1 MTYVD
6 LKDFE
11 EKIVTEKVKLFFLCI
26 PHNPVGRVWTTDEL
40 TAMGDLCFKY
50 GVIVVSDEIHSDFVF
65 EGTHHV
71 FANLKEKYQN
81 ITVTCTAPGKTFN
94 LAGLQTSNI
103 FIPNPKLRKL
113 FQKQLDE
120 TGYSQLNASV
130 AAWRLEVSRNEN

>member
-1 MTYVD
+1 M
-6 LKDFE
+6 
-11 EKIVTEKVKLFFLCI
+11 
-26 PHNPVGRVWTTDEL
+26 
-40 TAMGDLCFKY
+40 
-50 GVIVVSDEIHSDFVF
+50 IVVSDEIHSDFVF

-71 FANLKEKYQN
+71 FANLKEEYQN

-120 TGYSQLNASV
+120 TGYSQLNAGSRSV
-130 AAWRLEVSRNEN
+130 ETGSIPK